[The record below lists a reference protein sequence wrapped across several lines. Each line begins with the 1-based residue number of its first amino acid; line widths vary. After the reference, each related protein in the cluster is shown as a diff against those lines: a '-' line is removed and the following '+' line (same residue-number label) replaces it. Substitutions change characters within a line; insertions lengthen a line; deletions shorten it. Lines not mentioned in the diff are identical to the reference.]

1 MSELMV
7 MGSRGM
13 LGREVVTWASDPRA
27 LYTRVWS
34 GNSLAGLSQVAD
46 ISDRSWVAKALDA
59 FTPQVV
65 INCAGVHAA
74 FGRATPTPERMI
86 SSNAIGPHV
95 LAEECGSRGIKL
107 IHVSTDCVF
116 SGNLAL
122 GLRHNTFQT
131 PDPIDMYG
139 RSKLLGEPEGEH
151 VTVVRT
157 SFIGVDHGL
166 MAWFLSTAHL
176 PDARSPVVS
185 EARPEV
191 PGWMNAMWSGS
202 TVDEVAR
209 RLVGMAGDPPG
220 GLVHLATEKPISKN
234 QVLRH
239 LRDQWPE
246 YEQVRIVEAHSP
258 RINRAL
264 IPNVEPLPHIESALA
279 RYRLEQAG

>member
-13 LGREVVTWASDPRA
+13 LGREVVTWASGA
-27 LYTRVWS
+27 QAGHARVWQ
-34 GNSLAGLSQVAD
+34 GHALGGLSEGVD

-59 FTPQVV
+59 FVPKVV
-65 INCAGVHAA
+65 INCAGVHET
-74 FGRATPTPERMI
+74 FGRGRATPERMI

-95 LAEECGSRGIKL
+95 LAEECGKRGINL

-116 SGNLAL
+116 SGKLAL
-122 GLRHNTFQT
+122 GLRNNTLQT
-131 PDPIDMYG
+131 PDPIDRYG
-139 RSKLLGEPEGEH
+139 RSKLLGEPEGDH

-166 MAWFLSTAHL
+166 MAWFLQPLHAGGFV
-176 PDARSPVVS
+176 D
-185 EARPEV
+185 
-191 PGWMNAMWSGS
+191 GWANAMWSGS

-209 RLVGMAGDPPG
+209 RLVAMVDDPPG
-220 GLVHLATEKPISKN
+220 GLVHLATGKPISKWEVLIHLRQQWPGADSIIVN
-234 QVLRH
+234 QVN
-239 LRDQWPE
+239 
-246 YEQVRIVEAHSP
+246 SP

-279 RYRLEQAG
+279 RYRLEQSSD